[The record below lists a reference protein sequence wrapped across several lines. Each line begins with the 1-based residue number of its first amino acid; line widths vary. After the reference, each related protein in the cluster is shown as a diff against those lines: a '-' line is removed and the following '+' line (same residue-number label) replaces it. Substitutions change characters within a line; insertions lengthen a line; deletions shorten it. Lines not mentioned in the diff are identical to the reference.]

1 VGPAAGEGVTHAP
14 GRLVKAWDTE
24 LYVVEV
30 GDPSGYPILILHG
43 GPGFDHRM
51 FGDYLDPLA
60 ERGYRLVFVDQRSQ
74 GRSAPARPESWTL
87 QQMAADV
94 TALAGTLELDRYA
107 VLGHSYGAFVAL
119 QNAVDFPG
127 MAAQTIV
134 SGGIPSAR
142 FMAAVE
148 KNLASIEPLDLR
160 EQVARSWE
168 KEASVD
174 TPEGFAEIMA
184 EQWPFHFRDSRDPRI
199 EEYVR
204 RTEGVVFAP
213 DVLRAFAAQDYGAI
227 EVEDRLVDIPQP
239 VLLLAGRHD
248 RVCSLE
254 AHEVMA
260 RAIPGAEL
268 VVFDES
274 AHMTF
279 VEENAKYLDAVD
291 GFLRR
296 TRA

>member
-1 VGPAAGEGVTHAP
+1 VTHAP

-127 MAAQTIV
+127 MAAETIV
-134 SGGIPSAR
+134 SAGVPSSR
-142 FMAAVE
+142 YLDVVE
-148 KNLASIEPLDLR
+148 KNLATFEPEELR
-160 EQVARSWE
+160 ERVAASWDR
-168 KEASVD
+168 EATVE
-174 TPEGFAEIMA
+174 TPAEMGQLWLDQA
-184 EQWPFHFRDSRDPRI
+184 PFHFKDPLDPRI
-199 EEYVR
+199 EDYHR
-204 RTEGVVFAP
+204 RSAGAFLSPE
-213 DVLRAFAAQDYGAI
+213 VLRHLAVDEYGGIDVEARLG
-227 EVEDRLVDIPQP
+227 EVPQP
-239 VLLLAGRHD
+239 VLVLAGRFD
-248 RVCSLE
+248 RVCSVE
-254 AHEVMA
+254 AAEAMA
-260 RAIPGAEL
+260 KGIPNAEL
-268 VVFDES
+268 VVFEQS

-279 VEENAKYLDAVD
+279 VEETGAYLDAVD
-291 GFLRR
+291 RFL
-296 TRA
+296 TRHR